1 MRRVRVLAGHTETE
15 APLTDDD
22 IADQGI
28 AELLVP
34 DTSLPADLIAKGL
47 SPDFG
52 SKKKRRKR
60 LVRNLKR
67 RRSYAKPV
75 KGGTGK
81 QARTRRNRFK

>member
-1 MRRVRVLAGHTETE
+1 MKSYRVPTMAGTENTE
-15 APLTDDD
+15 APPTDDD
-22 IADQGI
+22 IADQEMMRWMERKVAGI
-28 AELLVP
+28 R
-34 DTSLPADLIAKGL
+34 KGL

-52 SKKKRRKR
+52 SKQKRRKR

-81 QARTRRNRFK
+81 QSRTRRNRFK